1 MEFELKNAASANVRI
16 EELLNVLTMDA
27 QYDSEKIGLERQR
40 LRKDP
45 KSEEA
50 LRLLEGATEL
60 KRKQQFLRENMQM
73 KLRLQLEE
81 LFRDEDSYMDRLVAF
96 NGDEQGLPR
105 HKLPSIS
112 AVIKEQPKVRKH
124 LEMDKWMDLYKS
136 QPWLAKQ
143 TAEEARNK
151 EQRDA
156 KGAEI
161 AKVEAILDK
170 QREELDDSERRCKS
184 INDQLDDLRAQL
196 DDEETSQDERYRI
209 RQQMAVKTEELEQK
223 REDQARREEV
233 FNKRESELKVL
244 QDELSG
250 EEAEAQ
256 ERMAKQKDAKAS
268 FEKRESENEAD
279 QASEMKD
286 RMKQL
291 ADEKDKIRKQLDKLS
306 LPESATTSDA
316 LTTFSPEEQQ
326 RVAQLRERQ
335 EAIAKETQEWEAVE
349 QELKARR
356 RACQAHCATPPRRA
370 PYRIFA
376 PRRKKRSG
384 AKNFQN
390 WPSRRLSRRRRRTN
404 AKSFSSSCE
413 SRRRT
418 WLRRTERSGRQKRRP
433 KRSARRKR
441 MPQKRSSKSRSRPK
455 TPSNRWGWAWIRS
468 S

>member
-60 KRKQQFLRENMQM
+60 KRRQQFLRENMQM

-81 LFRDEDSYMDRLVAF
+81 LFREEDSYMDRSVAF

-170 QREELDDSERRCKS
+170 QREELDDSERRCKM

-223 REDQARREEV
+223 REDQGRREEV
-233 FNKRESELKVL
+233 FNKREGELKVL

-279 QASEMKD
+279 QAGEMKD

-291 ADEKDKIRKQLDKLS
+291 ADEKEKIRKQLDKLS
-306 LPESATTSDA
+306 LPETATTSDA

-349 QELKARR
+349 QELKVRG
-356 RACQAHCATPPRRA
+356 RAVEAPPPPA
-370 PYRIFA
+370 
-376 PRRKKRSG
+376 
-384 AKNFQN
+384 
-390 WPSRRLSRRRRRTN
+390 PSR
-404 AKSFSSSCE
+404 A
-413 SRRRT
+413 
-418 WLRRTERSGRQKRRP
+418 
-433 KRSARRKR
+433 
-441 MPQKRSSKSRSRPK
+441 
-455 TPSNRWGWAWIRS
+455 
-468 S
+468 